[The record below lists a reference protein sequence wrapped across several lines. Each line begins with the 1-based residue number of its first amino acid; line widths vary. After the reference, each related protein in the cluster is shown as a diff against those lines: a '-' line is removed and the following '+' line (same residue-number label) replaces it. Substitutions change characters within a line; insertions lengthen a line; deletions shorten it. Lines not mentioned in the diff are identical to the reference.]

1 MTRFKELAVISSRVA
16 ADDYKDEK
24 LLPSCLVRDSCLHG
38 PEGPGRKQKSG
49 LLFSRSFCALAL
61 RSLYR
66 SAASNREPRFQ
77 VTRPLPNA
85 AKHLLP

>member
-38 PEGPGRKQKSG
+38 PEGAT
-49 LLFSRSFCALAL
+49 LF
-61 RSLYR
+61 
-66 SAASNREPRFQ
+66 E
-77 VTRPLPNA
+77 NA
-85 AKHLLP
+85 ALNGST